1 MVLTTNQHK
10 GVLNMF
16 GYFPRRIP
24 FIIPIAF
31 FLGVMASSALGG
43 IGGVG
48 FGLFFALPFLLF
60 KIFLMMMF
68 FRMFFGFAR
77 FGYGPRGSRGDR
89 PRQPKP
95 KPEPTQADE
104 DWASAMKQAKDE
116 VDDLFPET

>member
-1 MVLTTNQHK
+1 
-10 GVLNMF
+10 MF

-60 KIFLMMMF
+60 KILLVGMF
-68 FRMFFGFAR
+68 FKMFFGFGR
-77 FGYGPRGSRGDR
+77 RGYGPLGYRGDR
-89 PRQPKP
+89 QRQPRQP

-104 DWASAMKQAKDE
+104 DWASAMKQAKEE
-116 VDDLFPET
+116 VDDLFPEA

>member
-1 MVLTTNQHK
+1 
-10 GVLNMF
+10 MF

-60 KIFLMMMF
+60 KILLVGMF
-68 FRMFFGFAR
+68 FKMFFGFGR
-77 FGYGPRGSRGDR
+77 RGYGPRGYRGDR
-89 PRQPKP
+89 QRQPRQPKRP
-95 KPEPTQADE
+95 LEGRGSLIGEHDLARKPRREGVPDPAVEE
-104 DWASAMKQAKDE
+104 DC
-116 VDDLFPET
+116 LT